1 MRRKNLPKI
10 DLRASR
16 RGTVIV
22 RKIEVQDAP
31 VKRPMHDRTLL
42 LRGVRG
48 SEILPQAER
57 YFGQHQARVANPAVG
72 HVVVAGIVGDVA
84 HPTTLRLSA
93 DPVGFLGFNL
103 RGSRGWY
110 LLRAN
115 EGLLAV
121 IIPGLIDPQF
131 APRE

>member
-1 MRRKNLPKI
+1 M
-10 DLRASR
+10 D
-16 RGTVIV
+16 
-22 RKIEVQDAP
+22 
-31 VKRPMHDRTLL
+31 DRTLL
-42 LRGVRG
+42 LRRVRG
-48 SEILPQAER
+48 SEVLPQAER

-84 HPTTLRLSA
+84 HPTTLRLSV

-115 EGLLAV
+115 EGLLATPV
-121 IIPGLIDPQF
+121 AARVCASDLPRANEGLLLVHHSHPHCHIFPQKPF
-131 APRE
+131 SSATERAG